1 MRLFFA
7 VWPDAEAAGSLAAV
21 SRTLADL
28 GAGKPIAAAKIH
40 LTLAFLGEID
50 AERAARAIEAA
61 AAIRG
66 RAFDM
71 VLDNVGSFR
80 SARVAWA
87 GCGRTPPELG
97 ELQESLDGELRR
109 RGFALEAR
117 PFVPHVT
124 LARRIARS
132 VPRAPMAPIAWR
144 ARELTL
150 VRSETGTG
158 RYAVVESWPLE

>member
-7 VWPDAEAAGSLAAV
+7 VWPDAEAAQSLAAV

-28 GAGKPIAAAKIH
+28 GAGKPVAAAKIH
-40 LTLAFLGEID
+40 LTLAFLGETD
-50 AERAARAIEAA
+50 AERAIEAA
-61 AAIRG
+61 ASIRG

-97 ELQESLDGELRR
+97 ALQETLDRELRR
-109 RGFALEAR
+109 RAFALEAR

-124 LARRIARS
+124 LARRIARN

-158 RYAVVESWPLE
+158 RYAVVERWPLV